1 MTASTE
7 PATARPP
14 YLALRI
20 VLVLFSLFEF
30 LYALT
35 DLTSLPNPDTT
46 PTISARVA
54 VFLSD
59 ARTVLAPPIAAAA
72 LVFAIAGMLPRA
84 VAAMATLLLVNACAG
99 IVWAFSVGSFWLP
112 LDLITAQIMAP
123 RYVYP
128 LLAVAALVL
137 LRRGGRL
144 GLAGTLVLIPTG
156 MTLLYWIVVIVLL
169 ATYPD

>member
-20 VLVLFSLFEF
+20 VLILFSLAEF
-30 LYALT
+30 LSALT
-35 DLTSLPNPDTT
+35 DLPLLPNSHPT
-46 PTISARVA
+46 PTIAWRVA

-59 ARTVLAPPIAAAA
+59 TRTVLAPPVAAAA
-72 LVFAIAGMLPRA
+72 FVFAIAGMLPHA

-99 IVWAFSVGSFWLP
+99 ITWAFTIGSVWLP
-112 LDLITAQIMAP
+112 LDFLGAQIMAP

-128 LLAVAALVL
+128 LLAIAALVL
-137 LRRGGRL
+137 LRRGGKL

-156 MTLLYWIVVIVLL
+156 IVWLYWIVIIVLV
-169 ATYPD
+169 ATDPD